1 MTKNAALLT
10 FVLLTA
16 AVQSAQAQPFKV
28 GDYVDFQSGG
38 TWTPCTVS
46 TPLQNNG
53 YGVSCGATDYTT
65 VADPRYIRGLAATA
79 EDQRIAA
86 ETDVLQMLS
95 L

>member
-38 TWTPCTVS
+38 TCTVN